1 MLLSSLQIAADL
13 ARLSMRPVA
22 GGKLNVAEPPRSAG
36 PQPMAADADKTRPII
51 SSDFG
56 AAAKAAA
63 VSAKPS
69 AAAVADPFER
79 LERAREAAA
88 AAAMRSDEAAGST
101 VSFRELQRQMELMP
115 VAAAAGSGG
124 GPAPAALDLKGEAA
138 PMLPQGSSAKPEAAK
153 PQWSRDAVAYVAETE
168 VIESDFSISEDTH
181 SQCGESAMHS
191 ARGSTVSKGESS
203 LRDTYAMSS
212 DTPRHSVPFA
222 SGEAHDPPSPSDSDR
237 RRYDAAPSTDLGGSD
252 ARLSRAPPGLPP
264 APLADARTSITSACG
279 ACGDALIDG
288 KRFCAGCGTAVP
300 QKVACGACGDALIDG
315 KRFCAGCGT
324 AVPQTVRSTPRS
336 PRCLRAVTATSHVP
350 RARHAEICGGAAKGT
365 YYLLVPSIDA
375 AMLKTSG
382 ASRRCR
388 RAGKPSLSC
397 ALLSLRCRL
406 LCAVLL
412 AAAHGRRPLSMLRR
426 IRSGMVSGA
435 GEHEAECR

>member
-1 MLLSSLQIAADL
+1 MSMELSSPQVPKDRPRPARRRSAEPGRLAPLAYVSPVLLSPLQIAADL
-13 ARLSMRPVA
+13 ARLSVRPVA
-22 GGKLNVAEPPRSAG
+22 GGKLNVAEPPRSAV
-36 PQPMAADADKTRPII
+36 PQPNVAADADKKRP
-51 SSDFG
+51 SSGG
-56 AAAKAAA
+56 AAAKAEPA
-63 VSAKPS
+63 SAPS

-124 GPAPAALDLKGEAA
+124 GPAPAALDPKGDRLAA
-138 PMLPQGSSAKPEAAK
+138 PVLPQGSSTKPEAAK
-153 PQWSRDAVAYVAETE
+153 PQWSRDAVAYVAESE

-237 RRYDAAPSTDLGGSD
+237 RRYDAAPSTDPGGSD

-300 QKVACGACGDALIDG
+300 QTVACGACGDALIDG

-324 AVPQTVRSTPRS
+324 AVPQTVRSSPRS
-336 PRCLRAVTATSHVP
+336 PRCLCAVTVTVP
-350 RARHAEICGGAAKGT
+350 CASGT
-365 YYLLVPSIDA
+365 P
-375 AMLKTSG
+375 
-382 ASRRCR
+382 R
-388 RAGKPSLSC
+388 
-397 ALLSLRCRL
+397 
-406 LCAVLL
+406 
-412 AAAHGRRPLSMLRR
+412 
-426 IRSGMVSGA
+426 
-435 GEHEAECR
+435 